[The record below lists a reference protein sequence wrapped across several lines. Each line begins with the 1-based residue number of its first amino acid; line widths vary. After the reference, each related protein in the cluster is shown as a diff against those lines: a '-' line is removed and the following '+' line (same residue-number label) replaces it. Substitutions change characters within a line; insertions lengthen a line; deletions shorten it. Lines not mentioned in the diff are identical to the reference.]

1 MLFEQIARNRRHTIW
16 LLIFM
21 AIIVLAVGLV
31 FAWAFGTDWMWI
43 FWLAGFGYLAWF
55 YWHSATVLMKINGG
69 RQIDEKSAPR
79 LYELVTELCLAS
91 GLPLPKIYLLPID
104 CPNAFATG
112 CDPEHA
118 SLAVTSGLLEMM
130 NDEELRG
137 VLGHEL
143 AHIKNYDIR
152 VTTIAMSL
160 LELVR
165 YSGWGLLIAGLG
177 LMSVKTR
184 AGIIKLIFW
193 MIGASLA
200 VVGGLIAIVGI
211 PLAKIAFFAIS
222 REREYLADAG
232 SVEITRDPSGL
243 IGALEKLKNDDHQM
257 PTDDA
262 ATNAI
267 CFNAKQGNWLM
278 KLFDTH
284 PPLEKRIT
292 RLKDSAS

>member
-118 SLAVTSGLLEMM
+118 S
-130 NDEELRG
+130 
-137 VLGHEL
+137 
-143 AHIKNYDIR
+143 
-152 VTTIAMSL
+152 
-160 LELVR
+160 
-165 YSGWGLLIAGLG
+165 
-177 LMSVKTR
+177 
-184 AGIIKLIFW
+184 
-193 MIGASLA
+193 
-200 VVGGLIAIVGI
+200 
-211 PLAKIAFFAIS
+211 
-222 REREYLADAG
+222 
-232 SVEITRDPSGL
+232 
-243 IGALEKLKNDDHQM
+243 
-257 PTDDA
+257 
-262 ATNAI
+262 
-267 CFNAKQGNWLM
+267 
-278 KLFDTH
+278 
-284 PPLEKRIT
+284 
-292 RLKDSAS
+292 

>member
-1 MLFEQIARNRRHTIW
+1 
-16 LLIFM
+16 
-21 AIIVLAVGLV
+21 
-31 FAWAFGTDWMWI
+31 
-43 FWLAGFGYLAWF
+43 
-55 YWHSATVLMKINGG
+55 MKINGG
-69 RQIDEKSAPR
+69 RRIDEKSAPR

-243 IGALEKLKNDDHQM
+243 ISALEKLKNDDHQM

-284 PPLEKRIT
+284 PPLEKRIA

>member
-69 RQIDEKSAPR
+69 WQIDEKSAPR

-118 SLAVTSGLLEMM
+118 SLAVTNGLLEMM

-211 PLAKIAFFAIS
+211 PLAKIEFFAIS

-284 PPLEKRIT
+284 PPLEKRIA

>member
-1 MLFEQIARNRRHTIW
+1 
-16 LLIFM
+16 
-21 AIIVLAVGLV
+21 
-31 FAWAFGTDWMWI
+31 
-43 FWLAGFGYLAWF
+43 
-55 YWHSATVLMKINGG
+55 MKINGG
-69 RQIDEKSAPR
+69 RQVDEKSAPR

-91 GLPLPKIYLLPID
+91 GLPMPKIYLLPID

-257 PTDDA
+257 PADDA

-284 PPLEKRIT
+284 PPLEKRIA

>member
-1 MLFEQIARNRRHTIW
+1 M
-16 LLIFM
+16 
-21 AIIVLAVGLV
+21 
-31 FAWAFGTDWMWI
+31 
-43 FWLAGFGYLAWF
+43 
-55 YWHSATVLMKINGG
+55 
-69 RQIDEKSAPR
+69 
-79 LYELVTELCLAS
+79 
-91 GLPLPKIYLLPID
+91 
-104 CPNAFATG
+104 
-112 CDPEHA
+112 
-118 SLAVTSGLLEMM
+118 
-130 NDEELRG
+130 
-137 VLGHEL
+137 
-143 AHIKNYDIR
+143 
-152 VTTIAMSL
+152 
-160 LELVR
+160 
-165 YSGWGLLIAGLG
+165 GLLIAGLG

-243 IGALEKLKNDDHQM
+243 ISALEKLKNDDHQM

-284 PPLEKRIT
+284 PPLEKRIA

>member
-43 FWLAGFGYLAWF
+43 FWLVGFGYLAWF

-69 RQIDEKSAPR
+69 RQVDEKSASR

-243 IGALEKLKNDDHQM
+243 ISALEKLKNDDHQM

-284 PPLEKRIT
+284 PPLEKRIA

>member
-55 YWHSATVLMKINGG
+55 YWHSVTVLMKINGG
-69 RQIDEKSAPR
+69 RQIDEKSSPR

-184 AGIIKLIFW
+184 AGIIELIFW

-211 PLAKIAFFAIS
+211 PLTKIAFFAIS

-243 IGALEKLKNDDHQM
+243 ISALEKLKNDDHQM

-284 PPLEKRIT
+284 PPLEKRIA